1 MISINKK
8 NLRTAINSFQ
18 KTKIYEQYS
27 NISFT
32 IVLVR
37 PESSGNIGSIAR
49 VMKNFNFNNLIIFNP
64 VENEDTIFSYETQ
77 GFAMHGKDIL
87 LNSNIISLENQEEHL
102 SRLKTLMAHYD
113 LVIATTSKGK
123 SYRNIRRI
131 AVFPDDIEFPILD
144 KPLKIAILFGK
155 ESRGLTNQE
164 IEIADIL
171 LRIPTGNIY
180 PSLNLSHACGIV
192 LYEIFKKINYIT
204 LGRGINPIVLADKE
218 DRLIFY
224 SIIENLIKEL
234 KIRTHKKENVLFA
247 FKNIFERAIITK
259 KELSLT
265 MGVFSKLNSIISNLN
280 LYKK

>member
-1 MISINKK
+1 MNKK

-18 KTKIYEQYS
+18 KTKICEQYS
-27 NISFT
+27 NINFT
-32 IVLVR
+32 VVLVR

-64 VENEDTIFSYETQ
+64 VENENTILSYETQ
-77 GFAMHGKDIL
+77 GFAMHGKDVL
-87 LNSNIISLENQEEHL
+87 LNSNIITLENQEEHL
-102 SRLKTLMAHYD
+102 PRFKTLMTQYD
-113 LVIATTSKGK
+113 LIIATTSKGK

-131 AVFPDDIEFPILD
+131 AVFPDDLEFPISN
-144 KPLKIAILFGK
+144 KPLKIALLFGK

-164 IEIADIL
+164 IETADIL
-171 LRIPTGNIY
+171 LRIPTGDIY
-180 PSLNLSHACGIV
+180 SSLNLSHACGII
-192 LYEIFKKINYIT
+192 LYEIFKKINFIT
-204 LGRGINPIVLADKE
+204 LGRGLNPIVLADKE
-218 DRLIFY
+218 DRLNFY
-224 SIIENLIKEL
+224 SIIENLINEL
-234 KIRTHKKENVLFA
+234 KIRTYKKENVLLA